1 MPQRKETCP
10 FPRMC
15 RIQFIIT
22 EFPDLQTCAKLNY
35 LVYLQGAEDGGR
47 KVLAVEEGGDKAL
60 VLRLGQILI
69 LAQDLTQLLVGHSF
83 IWKKQKKISSG
94 CSTGG
99 KKTWGFLL
107 RKKITGLITRMHY
120 RV

>member
-1 MPQRKETCP
+1 MWSTKVPQRKETCP
-10 FPRMC
+10 FP

-47 KVLAVEEGGDKAL
+47 KVLTVEEGGDKAL
-60 VLRLGQILI
+60 VLRLGQVLV

-83 IWKKQKKISSG
+83 IWKKQKKYHLVVQLVV
-94 CSTGG
+94 
-99 KKTWGFLL
+99 KKQGFL
-107 RKKITGLITRMHY
+107 RKKTGFSS
-120 RV
+120 

>member
-10 FPRMC
+10 FA
-15 RIQFIIT
+15 RIQFIIA
-22 EFPDLQTCAKLNY
+22 EFPNLQTCAKLTY

-83 IWKKQKKISSG
+83 IWKKQKNIF
-94 CSTGG
+94 
-99 KKTWGFLL
+99 WLFNW
-107 RKKITGLITRMHY
+107 
-120 RV
+120 

>member
-94 CSTGG
+94 VQLVVKKHGG
-99 KKTWGFLL
+99 FFFVKK
-107 RKKITGLITRMHY
+107 
-120 RV
+120 